1 MKAVFRFCLGVLFYF
16 LSKDMSVAHLQ
27 NRNLILF
34 DLDGTLVDSAAD
46 LYRAMNLSLEKLAL
60 PLVTE
65 VQIRAWVGKGAA
77 KLCETVLEHLFGQVN
92 AQQQEQLI
100 NTFVEVYAQELCV
113 NTQVYEGVLSFL
125 DYCQTHD
132 ITMACVTNKPKH
144 LAQGILDILQLSP
157 YFNMVIGGDSLA
169 ERKPHP
175 LPLLHCVQQQNTTV
189 SQTLMIGDSSN
200 DVEAARR
207 AGIDCIVVSYGY
219 NHGESIYDCQPQ
231 QVVDSLEELIED
243 DLVRRQA

>member
-1 MKAVFRFCLGVLFYF
+1 
-16 LSKDMSVAHLQ
+16 MSVAHLQ

-92 AQQQEQLI
+92 AQQQEQLL

-132 ITMACVTNKPKH
+132 ITMA
-144 LAQGILDILQLSP
+144 
-157 YFNMVIGGDSLA
+157 
-169 ERKPHP
+169 
-175 LPLLHCVQQQNTTV
+175 
-189 SQTLMIGDSSN
+189 
-200 DVEAARR
+200 
-207 AGIDCIVVSYGY
+207 
-219 NHGESIYDCQPQ
+219 
-231 QVVDSLEELIED
+231 
-243 DLVRRQA
+243 

>member
-1 MKAVFRFCLGVLFYF
+1 
-16 LSKDMSVAHLQ
+16 MSVAHLQ

-77 KLCETVLEHLFGQVN
+77 KLCEMVLEHLFGQVN
-92 AQQQEQLI
+92 AQQQEQLL

-132 ITMACVTNKPKH
+132 ITMACVTNKPEH

-189 SQTLMIGDSSN
+189 PQTLMIGDSSN

-231 QVVDSLEELIED
+231 QVVDNLEELIED

>member
-1 MKAVFRFCLGVLFYF
+1 
-16 LSKDMSVAHLQ
+16 MSVAHLQ

-77 KLCETVLEHLFGQVN
+77 KLCETVLELLIGQVN

-132 ITMACVTNKPKH
+132 ITMACVTNKPEH

>member
-1 MKAVFRFCLGVLFYF
+1 M
-16 LSKDMSVAHLQ
+16 MSVAQLQ
-27 NRNLILF
+27 HRSLILF

-46 LYRAMNLSLEKLAL
+46 LYRAMNLSLEKLGL

-65 VQIRAWVGKGAA
+65 AQVRVWVGKGAA
-77 KLCETVLEHLFGQVN
+77 KLCESVLEYLFGQVDV
-92 AQQQEQLI
+92 QQQQQLLS
-100 NTFVEVYAQELCV
+100 TFVEVYAQELCV
-113 NTQVYEGVLSFL
+113 DTQVYTGVLPFL
-125 DYCQTHD
+125 EYCQNHN
-132 ITMACVTNKPKH
+132 IAMACVTNKPEQ
-144 LAQGILDILQLSP
+144 LAKGILDLLALSP
-157 YFNMVIGGDSLA
+157 YFKMVIGGDSLP

-175 LPLLHCVQQQNTTV
+175 LPLLYCAQAQNTTTAA
-189 SQTLMIGDSSN
+189 TLMIGDSSN

-231 QVVDSLEELIED
+231 QVVDSLAELIEE